1 MSIAPKGRFALAAA
15 LVFAAGALA
24 PAAAHADE
32 TLFRERCAR
41 CHEPPTRLK
50 GQTAA
55 EKASLLDAFL
65 KTHYADRT
73 GTSDAQA
80 RAKMV
85 TYLVGLA
92 EKQKKSARSAG
103 PTNCSPAAP
112 ETRGSDVGRYRRPDS
127 SNIRR

>member
-1 MSIAPKGRFALAAA
+1 MSIVPEGRSALAAA
-15 LVFAAGALA
+15 LVLAAGALT

-32 TLFRERCAR
+32 ALFRERCAR

-50 GQTAA
+50 GRTPA
-55 EKASLLDAFL
+55 EKGSLLDAFL
-65 KTHYADRT
+65 KTHYARTT

-92 EKQKKSARSAG
+92 EKQKR
-103 PTNCSPAAP
+103 
-112 ETRGSDVGRYRRPDS
+112 
-127 SNIRR
+127 